1 MEIVD
6 KQSAG
11 IIADEL
17 GGAII
22 GCYSLVEDL
31 TKKKEDSTTIEQV
44 SEAIYYLEKAQDI
57 LTDLCEQKNTT
68 NINENNI

>member
-1 MEIVD
+1 MDIVD

-22 GCYSLVEDL
+22 GCYSLVEEL
-31 TKKKEDSTTIEQV
+31 TAYSGR
-44 SEAIYYLEKAQDI
+44 YPF
-57 LTDLCEQKNTT
+57 T
-68 NINENNI
+68 NSGGV